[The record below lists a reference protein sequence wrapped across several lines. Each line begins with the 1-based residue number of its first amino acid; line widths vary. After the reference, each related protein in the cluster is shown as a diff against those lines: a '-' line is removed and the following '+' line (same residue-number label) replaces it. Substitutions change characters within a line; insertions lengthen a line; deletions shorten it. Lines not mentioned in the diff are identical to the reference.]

1 MKKRG
6 QFYLIGAI
14 IVIAAIIG
22 FAAVSNV
29 VTKKSSIK
37 IYDVKDELQI
47 EGGEVLEYCVT
58 KGGAPKT
65 DDFIEEYQKYQ
76 DTIGEDRELYFIY
89 GDVNDI
95 YIISFKEIQVTTKVV
110 GVGEISTPT
119 TIPEK
124 EKTTVTSQGEIDTIN
139 VIINEREYPFELKPG
154 ENFFFVI
161 SQEVE
166 GEQHIVTG

>member
-29 VTKKSSIK
+29 ITKKSSIK

-47 EGGEVLEYCVT
+47 EGGEVLEYRVT
-58 KGGAPKT
+58 KGDPKT
-65 DDFIEEYQKYQ
+65 EDFIEEYQEYQ
-76 DTIGEDRELYFIY
+76 ETVGEDRELYFIY
-89 GDVNDI
+89 GNVNEI
-95 YIISFKEIQVTTKVV
+95 FVISFKEIQVKTKIVD
-110 GVGEISTPT
+110 GGEIST
-119 TIPEK
+119 TIPAQT
-124 EKTTVTSQGEIDTIN
+124 KTSVTPQGDIVI
-139 VIINEREYPFELKPG
+139 VIINEREYEFELKPG

>member
-47 EGGEVLEYCVT
+47 EGGEVLEYRVT
-58 KGGAPKT
+58 KGEPKT
-65 DDFIEEYQKYQ
+65 EDFIKEYQEYQ

-89 GDVNDI
+89 GNIKKI
-95 YIISFKEIQVTTKVV
+95 YIISITEIFVTTKIV
-110 GVGEISTPT
+110 GQGSVSSPVSVQGKEEITPEGGEVI
-119 TIPEK
+119 
-124 EKTTVTSQGEIDTIN
+124 VT
-139 VIINEREYPFELKPG
+139 INEREYKFELKPG